1 MSSHTRTGSRR
12 RRAARTSAVA
22 VLAATALTGCS
33 EEAKLGWM
41 PTERGVTDNA
51 DMILDLWIG
60 SWIAA
65 LAVGLVT
72 WGLMLWC
79 MIAYRRRKN
88 ETGYP
93 RQVAYHA
100 PLEVFYTIVPI
111 ALIMSLFFFTVRTQA
126 AITTPHDNP
135 DVTVQVYGKQWA
147 WDFNYLTDDVWDTGI
162 QGHLDGEEGVPERVP
177 TLYLPV
183 DSDIELQV
191 TSRDVIH
198 SFWVPAFLEKAD
210 MFPGR
215 TNTISITT
223 GREGSYFGKCAEFCG
238 EYHSEMLFN
247 VNVVSQAEYDA
258 HIQSLRDAGQTG
270 ALGADYNRD
279 SYPDPG
285 EEYVSEPGSAG
296 EFPDVDQPADLSTT
310 N

>member
-1 MSSHTRTGSRR
+1 MSSHTRTDSRFR
-12 RRAARTSAVA
+12 RTAKASAVA
-22 VLAATALTGCS
+22 VLAATALTGCA

-41 PTERGVTDNA
+41 PTERGTTDNA
-51 DMILDLWIG
+51 DLILDLWVG

-65 LAVGLVT
+65 LAVGLLT
-72 WGLMLWC
+72 WALMLWC
-79 MIAYRRRKN
+79 MIAYRRRRN
-88 ETGYP
+88 EAGYP

-111 ALIMSLFFFTVRTQA
+111 AMIVSLFFFTERTQSE
-126 AITTPHDNP
+126 ITERHDDP
-135 DVTVQVYGKQWA
+135 DTVVQVYGKQWA
-147 WDFNYLTDDVWDTGI
+147 WDFNYLSDDVWDTGL
-162 QGHLDGEEGVPERVP
+162 QGHLDGEEGVPDRVP
-177 TLYLPV
+177 TLYLPSNSEV
-183 DSDIELQV
+183 ELQV

-215 TNTISITT
+215 TNYISITT
-223 GREGSYFGKCAEFCG
+223 GREGEFYGKCAEFCG

-247 VNVVSQAEYDA
+247 VAVVDQAEYDA

-270 ALGADYNRD
+270 ALGEEYSRD
-279 SYPDPG
+279 SYPGAEDQH
-285 EEYVSEPGSAG
+285 SETA
-296 EFPDVDQPADLSTT
+296 F

>member
-1 MSSHTRTGSRR
+1 MSSHTRTDSLRR
-12 RRAARTSAVA
+12 RTAKVSAVA

-41 PTERGVTDNA
+41 PTERGTTDNA

-79 MIAYRRRKN
+79 MIAYRRRKY

-111 ALIMSLFFFTVRTQA
+111 ALIMSLFFFTERTQA
-126 AITTPHDNP
+126 DIVAVEDNP

-147 WDFNYLTDDVWDTGI
+147 WDFNYLSDDVWDTGI
-162 QGHLDGEEGVPERVP
+162 QGHLDGEEGVPERVA

-183 DSDIELQV
+183 DSSVELQV

-198 SFWVPAFLEKAD
+198 SFWVPAFLEKRD

-215 TNTISITT
+215 TNNISITT
-223 GREGSYFGKCAEFCG
+223 GREGEYFGKCAEFCG

-270 ALGADYNRD
+270 ALGEEYSRD
-279 SYPDPG
+279 SYPGAD
-285 EEYVSEPGSAG
+285 
-296 EFPDVDQPADLSTT
+296 DQQQESF
-310 N
+310 NN

>member
-1 MSSHTRTGSRR
+1 MSSHTRTDSLRR
-12 RRAARTSAVA
+12 RTAKVSAVA

-41 PTERGVTDNA
+41 PTERGTTDNA
-51 DMILDLWIG
+51 DMILDLWVG

-79 MIAYRRRKN
+79 MIAYRRRKY

-111 ALIMSLFFFTVRTQA
+111 ALIMSLFFFTERTQA
-126 AITTPHDNP
+126 EITSLDDDP

-147 WDFNYLTDDVWDTGI
+147 WDFNYLSEDVWDTGI

-198 SFWVPAFLEKAD
+198 SFWVPAFLEKRD

-223 GREGSYFGKCAEFCG
+223 GQEGSYFGKCAEFCG

-270 ALGADYNRD
+270 ALGEEYSRD
-279 SYPDPG
+279 SYPGTD
-285 EEYVSEPGSAG
+285 
-296 EFPDVDQPADLSTT
+296 DVLPVNPLE

>member
-1 MSSHTRTGSRR
+1 MSSHTRTDSLRR
-12 RRAARTSAVA
+12 RTAKVSAVA

-41 PTERGVTDNA
+41 PTERGTTDSA
-51 DMILDLWIG
+51 DRILDLWVG

-65 LAVGLVT
+65 LVVGLIT

-111 ALIMSLFFFTVRTQA
+111 ALIMSLFFFTERTQA
-126 AITTPHDNP
+126 EIVALDDDP

-147 WDFNYLTDDVWDTGI
+147 WDFNYLSDDVWDTGI
-162 QGHLDGEEGVPERVP
+162 QGHLDGEEGVPERVA

-183 DSDIELQV
+183 DSSVELQV

-198 SFWVPAFLEKAD
+198 SFWVPAFLEKRD

-215 TNTISITT
+215 TNNISITT
-223 GREGSYFGKCAEFCG
+223 GREGEYFGKCAEFCG

-270 ALGADYNRD
+270 ALGEEYSRD
-279 SYPDPG
+279 SYPGAD
-285 EEYVSEPGSAG
+285 
-296 EFPDVDQPADLSTT
+296 DQQQESF
-310 N
+310 NN

>member
-1 MSSHTRTGSRR
+1 MSSHTRTDSLRR
-12 RRAARTSAVA
+12 RMAKVSAVA
-22 VLAATALTGCS
+22 VLTATALTGCS

-41 PTERGVTDNA
+41 PTERGITDNA
-51 DMILDLWIG
+51 DMILDLWVG

-79 MIAYRRRKN
+79 MIAYRRRRN

-111 ALIMSLFFFTVRTQA
+111 ALIMSLFFFTERTQA
-126 AITTPHDNP
+126 EITALDDNP

-147 WDFNYLTDDVWDTGI
+147 WDFNYLSEDVWDTGT

-183 DSDIELQV
+183 DSDVELQV

-198 SFWVPAFLEKAD
+198 SFWVPAFLEKRD

-215 TNTISITT
+215 TNNIAITT
-223 GREGSYFGKCAEFCG
+223 GQEGSYFGKCAEFCG

-270 ALGADYNRD
+270 ALGEEYSRD
-279 SYPDPG
+279 SYPGAD
-285 EEYVSEPGSAG
+285 
-296 EFPDVDQPADLSTT
+296 DQQDDSF
-310 N
+310 NN

>member
-1 MSSHTRTGSRR
+1 
-12 RRAARTSAVA
+12 
-22 VLAATALTGCS
+22 
-33 EEAKLGWM
+33 M
-41 PTERGVTDNA
+41 PTERGTTDNA

-65 LAVGLVT
+65 LAIGLVT

-79 MIAYRRRKN
+79 MIAYRRRRY
-88 ETGYP
+88 ESGYP

-100 PLEVFYTIVPI
+100 PLEVFYTLVPI
-111 ALIMSLFFFTVRTQA
+111 ALIVSLFFFTERTQA
-126 AITTPHDNP
+126 QITDQHDDP

-147 WDFNYLTDDVWDTGI
+147 WDFNYLSDDVWDTGI

-183 DSDIELQV
+183 DSDVELQV

-198 SFWVPAFLEKAD
+198 SFWVPAFLQKSD

-215 TNTISITT
+215 TNNISLTT

-270 ALGADYNRD
+270 ALG
-279 SYPDPG
+279 
-285 EEYVSEPGSAG
+285 EEYSRDGYPGA
-296 EFPDVDQPADLSTT
+296 DDQQDDSF
-310 N
+310 NN

>member
-1 MSSHTRTGSRR
+1 VSSHTRTDSLRR
-12 RRAARTSAVA
+12 RTAKVSAVA

-41 PTERGVTDNA
+41 PTERGTTDNA
-51 DMILDLWIG
+51 DMILDLWVG

-65 LAVGLVT
+65 LVVGLVT

-111 ALIMSLFFFTVRTQA
+111 ALIMSLFFFTERTQA
-126 AITTPHDNP
+126 EITAQHDNP

-183 DSDIELQV
+183 DSDVELQV

-198 SFWVPAFLEKAD
+198 SFWVPAFLEKRD

-223 GREGSYFGKCAEFCG
+223 GQEGEYFGKCAEFCG

-270 ALGADYNRD
+270 ALGEEYSRD
-279 SYPDPG
+279 SYPGADDQQPSAPG
-285 EEYVSEPGSAG
+285 
-296 EFPDVDQPADLSTT
+296 
-310 N
+310 

>member
-1 MSSHTRTGSRR
+1 MSSHTRSGSRR
-12 RRAARTSAVA
+12 RTAAVSAAA

-33 EEAKLGWM
+33 EEARLGWM
-41 PTERGVTDNA
+41 PTERGTTDNA

-65 LAVGLVT
+65 LAIGLVT

-79 MIAYRRRKN
+79 MIAYRRRRY
-88 ETGYP
+88 ESGYP

-100 PLEVFYTIVPI
+100 PLEVFYTLVPI
-111 ALIMSLFFFTVRTQA
+111 ALIVSLFFFTERTQA
-126 AITTPHDNP
+126 QITDQHDDP

-147 WDFNYLTDDVWDTGI
+147 WDFNYLSDDVWDTGI

-183 DSDIELQV
+183 DSDVELQV

-198 SFWVPAFLEKAD
+198 SFWVPAFLQKSD

-215 TNTISITT
+215 TNNISLTT

-247 VNVVSQAEYDA
+247 VEVVSRAEYDEYIA
-258 HIQSLRDAGQTG
+258 GLEEAGQTG
-270 ALGADYNRD
+270 ALDNSLNR
-279 SYPDPG
+279 SG
-285 EEYVSEPGSAG
+285 VIEREQSRSGGNITGNGRNE
-296 EFPDVDQPADLSTT
+296 

>member
-1 MSSHTRTGSRR
+1 MSSHTRTDSLRR
-12 RRAARTSAVA
+12 RTAKVSAVA

-41 PTERGVTDNA
+41 PTERGTTDNA
-51 DMILDLWIG
+51 DMILDLWVG

-65 LAVGLVT
+65 LVVGLIT

-79 MIAYRRRKN
+79 MIAYRRRRN

-100 PLEVFYTIVPI
+100 PLEVFHTIVPI
-111 ALIMSLFFFTVRTQA
+111 ALIMSLFFFTERTQA
-126 AITTPHDNP
+126 DIVALEDNP

-147 WDFNYLTDDVWDTGI
+147 WDFNYLSDDVWDTGI
-162 QGHLDGEEGVPERVP
+162 QGHLDGEEGVPERVA

-183 DSDIELQV
+183 DSSVELQV

-198 SFWVPAFLEKAD
+198 SFWVPAFLEKRD

-215 TNTISITT
+215 TNNISITT
-223 GREGSYFGKCAEFCG
+223 GREGEYFGKCAEFCG

-270 ALGADYNRD
+270 ALGEEYSRD
-279 SYPDPG
+279 SYPGAD
-285 EEYVSEPGSAG
+285 
-296 EFPDVDQPADLSTT
+296 DQQQESF
-310 N
+310 NN

>member
-1 MSSHTRTGSRR
+1 MSSHTRTDSLRR
-12 RRAARTSAVA
+12 RTAKVSAVA

-41 PTERGVTDNA
+41 PTERGTTDNA
-51 DMILDLWIG
+51 DMILDLWVG

-65 LAVGLVT
+65 LVVGLVT

-111 ALIMSLFFFTVRTQA
+111 ALIMSLFFFTERTQA
-126 AITTPHDNP
+126 EITAPDYNP

-147 WDFNYLTDDVWDTGI
+147 WYFNYLTDYVWDTGI

-183 DSDIELQV
+183 DSDVELQV

-215 TNTISITT
+215 TNNISITT
-223 GREGSYFGKCAEFCG
+223 GREGEYFGKCAEFCG

-270 ALGADYNRD
+270 ALGEEYSRD
-279 SYPDPG
+279 SYPGAD
-285 EEYVSEPGSAG
+285 
-296 EFPDVDQPADLSTT
+296 DQQQESF
-310 N
+310 NN

>member
-1 MSSHTRTGSRR
+1 
-12 RRAARTSAVA
+12 
-22 VLAATALTGCS
+22 
-33 EEAKLGWM
+33 M
-41 PTERGVTDNA
+41 PTERGTTDNA

-65 LAVGLVT
+65 LVVGLIT

-79 MIAYRRRKN
+79 MIAYRRRNN

-111 ALIMSLFFFTVRTQA
+111 ALIMSLFFFTERTQA
-126 AITTPHDNP
+126 EITAVHDDP

-147 WDFNYLTDDVWDTGI
+147 WDFNYLSEDVWDTGI

-183 DSDIELQV
+183 DSDVELQV

-215 TNTISITT
+215 TNNISITT
-223 GREGSYFGKCAEFCG
+223 GREGEYFGKCAEFCG

-247 VNVVSQAEYDA
+247 VNVVSQTEYDA
-258 HIQSLRDAGQTG
+258 HVQSLRDAGQTG
-270 ALGADYNRD
+270 ALGEEYSRD
-279 SYPDPG
+279 SYPGAD
-285 EEYVSEPGSAG
+285 
-296 EFPDVDQPADLSTT
+296 DVLPV
-310 N
+310 NPFEN

>member
-1 MSSHTRTGSRR
+1 MSPHTRTDSLRR
-12 RRAARTSAVA
+12 RTAKVSAVA

-41 PTERGVTDNA
+41 PTERGTTDNA

-79 MIAYRRRKN
+79 MIAYRRRKY

-111 ALIMSLFFFTVRTQA
+111 ALIMSLFFFTERTQA
-126 AITTPHDNP
+126 EITAQHDNP

-147 WDFNYLTDDVWDTGI
+147 WDFNYLSEDVWDTGI

-183 DSDIELQV
+183 DSEVELQV

-215 TNTISITT
+215 TNNISITT
-223 GREGSYFGKCAEFCG
+223 GQEGSYFGKCAEFCG

-247 VNVVSQAEYDA
+247 VNVVSQAEYDD

-270 ALGADYNRD
+270 ALGEEYSRD
-279 SYPDPG
+279 SYPGTD
-285 EEYVSEPGSAG
+285 
-296 EFPDVDQPADLSTT
+296 DVLPVNPLE

>member
-1 MSSHTRTGSRR
+1 MSNT
-12 RRAARTSAVA
+12 
-22 VLAATALTGCS
+22 TAEIT
-33 EEAKLGWM
+33 
-41 PTERGVTDNA
+41 
-51 DMILDLWIG
+51 
-60 SWIAA
+60 
-65 LAVGLVT
+65 
-72 WGLMLWC
+72 
-79 MIAYRRRKN
+79 
-88 ETGYP
+88 
-93 RQVAYHA
+93 A
-100 PLEVFYTIVPI
+100 PD
-111 ALIMSLFFFTVRTQA
+111 
-126 AITTPHDNP
+126 DNP

-183 DSDIELQV
+183 DSDVELQV

-215 TNTISITT
+215 TNNISITT
-223 GREGSYFGKCAEFCG
+223 GREGEYFGKCAEFCG

-270 ALGADYNRD
+270 ALGEEYSRD
-279 SYPDPG
+279 SYPGAD
-285 EEYVSEPGSAG
+285 
-296 EFPDVDQPADLSTT
+296 DQQQESF
-310 N
+310 NN

>member
-1 MSSHTRTGSRR
+1 MSSHTRTDSLRR
-12 RRAARTSAVA
+12 RTAKVSAAA

-41 PTERGVTDNA
+41 PTERGTTDNA

-65 LAVGLVT
+65 LVVGLIT

-79 MIAYRRRKN
+79 MIAYRRRNN

-111 ALIMSLFFFTVRTQA
+111 ALIMSLFFFTERTQA
-126 AITTPHDNP
+126 EITAVHDDP

-147 WDFNYLTDDVWDTGI
+147 WDFNYLSEDVWDTGI

-183 DSDIELQV
+183 DSDVELQV

-215 TNTISITT
+215 TNNISITT
-223 GREGSYFGKCAEFCG
+223 GREGEYFGKCAEFCG

-247 VNVVSQAEYDA
+247 VNVVSQTEYDA
-258 HIQSLRDAGQTG
+258 HVQSLRDAGQTG
-270 ALGADYNRD
+270 ALGEEYSRD
-279 SYPDPG
+279 SYPGAD
-285 EEYVSEPGSAG
+285 
-296 EFPDVDQPADLSTT
+296 DVLPV
-310 N
+310 NPFEN

>member
-1 MSSHTRTGSRR
+1 MSSHTRTDSLRR
-12 RRAARTSAVA
+12 RTAKVSAGA
-22 VLAATALTGCS
+22 VLAAAALTGCA

-41 PTERGVTDNA
+41 PTERGTTDNA
-51 DMILDLWIG
+51 DLILDLWIG

-65 LAVGLVT
+65 LVVGLVT

-111 ALIMSLFFFTVRTQA
+111 ALIMSLFFFTERTQA
-126 AITTPHDNP
+126 EIIEPHSDP

-147 WDFNYLTDDVWDTGI
+147 WDFNYLTEDVWDTGI

-183 DSDIELQV
+183 DSDISLLV

-215 TNTISITT
+215 TNNINITT

-270 ALGADYNRD
+270 ALGEEYSRD

-285 EEYVSEPGSAG
+285 EEYVSDSFLD
-296 EFPDVDQPADLSTT
+296 FPDVDQPADMSSI

>member
-1 MSSHTRTGSRR
+1 MSSHTRTVSHRR
-12 RRAARTSAVA
+12 RTAKVSAAA
-22 VLAATALTGCS
+22 VLAATVLTGCS
-33 EEAKLGWM
+33 EEARLGWM
-41 PTERGVTDNA
+41 PTERGVTDNV
-51 DMILDLWIG
+51 DLILDLWIG

-65 LAVGLVT
+65 LVIGLAV
-72 WGLMLWC
+72 WALMLWC
-79 MIAYRRRKN
+79 MIAYRRRRY

-100 PLEVFYTIVPI
+100 PLEVFYTLVPI
-111 ALIMSLFFFTVRTQA
+111 AIVVSLFFFTERAQSE
-126 AITTPHDNP
+126 ITEPHEDP

-147 WDFNYLTDDVWDTGI
+147 WDFNYLSAGVWDTGV
-162 QGHLDGEEGVPERVP
+162 QGYLDGEEGVPERVP

-183 DSDIELQV
+183 DSEVELLV

-223 GREGSYFGKCAEFCG
+223 GLEGEYFGKCAEFCG

-247 VNVVSQAEYDA
+247 VNVVSQGEYDA
-258 HIQSLRDAGQTG
+258 HIQSLRQAGQIG
-270 ALGADYNRD
+270 ELGEEYSRD

-285 EEYVSEPGSAG
+285 EEYVADSFGD
-296 EFPDVDQPADLSTT
+296 FPDVDQPNDMTS
-310 N
+310 NN

>member
-1 MSSHTRTGSRR
+1 VSSHTRTDSLRR
-12 RRAARTSAVA
+12 RTAKVSAVA
-22 VLAATALTGCS
+22 VLTATALTGCS

-41 PTERGVTDNA
+41 PTERGITDNA
-51 DMILDLWIG
+51 DRILDLWIG

-79 MIAYRRRKN
+79 MIAYRRRRN

-111 ALIMSLFFFTVRTQA
+111 ALIMSLFFFTERTQA
-126 AITTPHDNP
+126 EITALDDNP

-183 DSDIELQV
+183 DSDVELQV

-198 SFWVPAFLEKAD
+198 SFWVPAFLEKRD

-215 TNTISITT
+215 TNNIAITT
-223 GREGSYFGKCAEFCG
+223 GQEGEYFGKCAEFCG

-270 ALGADYNRD
+270 ALGEEYSRD
-279 SYPDPG
+279 SYPGAD
-285 EEYVSEPGSAG
+285 
-296 EFPDVDQPADLSTT
+296 DQQQESF
-310 N
+310 NN

>member
-1 MSSHTRTGSRR
+1 MSSHTRTDSRR
-12 RRAARTSAVA
+12 RRTAKVSAVA
-22 VLAATALTGCS
+22 VLAAAALTGCS

-41 PTERGVTDNA
+41 PTERGTTDNA
-51 DMILDLWIG
+51 DLILDLWIG

-65 LAVGLVT
+65 LAVGLIT

-79 MIAYRRRKN
+79 MIAYRRRRY

-100 PLEVFYTIVPI
+100 PLEVFYTVVPI
-111 ALIMSLFFFTVRTQA
+111 ALIVSLFFFTERAQSQ
-126 AITTPHDNP
+126 ITDPHENP

-183 DSDIELQV
+183 DSTVELQV

-215 TNTISITT
+215 TNLISITT
-223 GREGSYFGKCAEFCG
+223 GREGSFYGKCAELCG

-247 VNVVSQAEYDA
+247 VNVVSQSEYDA
-258 HIQSLRDAGQTG
+258 HIQSLRDKGQTG
-270 ALGADYNRD
+270 QLGDEYNRD
-279 SYPDPG
+279 SYPGADA
-285 EEYVSEPGSAG
+285 EPA
-296 EFPDVDQPADLSTT
+296 EIADR
-310 N
+310 

>member
-1 MSSHTRTGSRR
+1 MSSHTRTDSLRR
-12 RRAARTSAVA
+12 RTAKVSAVA

-41 PTERGVTDNA
+41 PTERGTTDNA

-79 MIAYRRRKN
+79 MIAYRRRKY

-111 ALIMSLFFFTVRTQA
+111 ALIMSLFFFTERTQA
-126 AITTPHDNP
+126 EITAQHDNP

-147 WDFNYLTDDVWDTGI
+147 WDFNYLSEDVWDTGI

-183 DSDIELQV
+183 DSEVELQV

-215 TNTISITT
+215 TNNISITT
-223 GREGSYFGKCAEFCG
+223 GQEGSYFGKCAEFCG

-247 VNVVSQAEYDA
+247 VNVVSQAEYDD

-270 ALGADYNRD
+270 ALGEEYSRD
-279 SYPDPG
+279 SYPGTD
-285 EEYVSEPGSAG
+285 
-296 EFPDVDQPADLSTT
+296 DVLPVNPLE

>member
-1 MSSHTRTGSRR
+1 
-12 RRAARTSAVA
+12 
-22 VLAATALTGCS
+22 
-33 EEAKLGWM
+33 M
-41 PTERGVTDNA
+41 PTERGTTDNA

-65 LAVGLVT
+65 LAVGMVT

-79 MIAYRRRKN
+79 MIAYRRRKY

-111 ALIMSLFFFTVRTQA
+111 ALIMSLFFFTERTQA
-126 AITTPHDNP
+126 EITAQHENP

-147 WDFNYLTDDVWDTGI
+147 WDFNYLSEDVWDTGI
-162 QGHLDGEEGVPERVP
+162 QGHLDGEVGVPERVP

-183 DSDIELQV
+183 DSEVELQV

-215 TNTISITT
+215 TNNISITT
-223 GREGSYFGKCAEFCG
+223 GQEGSYFGKCAEFCG

-247 VNVVSQAEYDA
+247 VNVVSQAEYDE

-270 ALGADYNRD
+270 ALGEEYSRD
-279 SYPDPG
+279 SYPGTD
-285 EEYVSEPGSAG
+285 
-296 EFPDVDQPADLSTT
+296 DVLPVNPLE

>member
-1 MSSHTRTGSRR
+1 MSSHTRTDSLRR
-12 RRAARTSAVA
+12 RTAKVSAVA

-41 PTERGVTDNA
+41 PTERGTTDNA

-65 LAVGLVT
+65 LAVGMVT

-79 MIAYRRRKN
+79 MIAYRRRKY

-111 ALIMSLFFFTVRTQA
+111 ALIMSLFFFTERTQA
-126 AITTPHDNP
+126 EITAQHENP

-147 WDFNYLTDDVWDTGI
+147 WDFNYLSDDVWDTGI

-183 DSDIELQV
+183 DSEVELQV

-215 TNTISITT
+215 TNNISITT
-223 GREGSYFGKCAEFCG
+223 GQEGSYFGKCAEFCG

-247 VNVVSQAEYDA
+247 VNVVSQAEYDE

-270 ALGADYNRD
+270 ALG
-279 SYPDPG
+279 
-285 EEYVSEPGSAG
+285 EEYSRDAYPGTD
-296 EFPDVDQPADLSTT
+296 DVLPVNPLD

>member
-1 MSSHTRTGSRR
+1 MSSHTRTVSRR
-12 RRAARTSAVA
+12 RTAMVSAVA

-41 PTERGVTDNA
+41 PTERGTTDNA

-65 LAVGLVT
+65 LVVGLIT

-79 MIAYRRRKN
+79 MIAYRRRRY

-100 PLEVFYTIVPI
+100 PLEVFYTVVPVVMI
-111 ALIMSLFFFTVRTQA
+111 LSLFFFTERAQSQIA
-126 AITTPHDNP
+126 EPHDNP

-147 WDFNYLTDDVWDTGI
+147 WDFNYVSDDVWDTGI
-162 QGHLDGEEGVPERVP
+162 QAHLDGEEGAPERVP

-183 DSDIELQV
+183 DSDVELQV

-215 TNTISITT
+215 TNLISITT
-223 GREGSYFGKCAEFCG
+223 GREGSYYGKCAELCG

-258 HIQSLRDAGQTG
+258 HIQSLREAGQTG
-270 ALGADYNRD
+270 QLGEEYSRD
-279 SYPDPG
+279 SYPG
-285 EEYVSEPGSAG
+285 TA
-296 EFPDVDQPADLSTT
+296 DQHDETF
-310 N
+310 NN